1 VLRNSK
7 QAIIF
12 DSSIKRNAMKTIEF
26 KNTEGNLVEWG
37 MFSSMA
43 AAKRGLSYVKKMF
56 SKEARIIN
64 L

>member
-1 VLRNSK
+1 
-7 QAIIF
+7 
-12 DSSIKRNAMKTIEF
+12 MKTIEF